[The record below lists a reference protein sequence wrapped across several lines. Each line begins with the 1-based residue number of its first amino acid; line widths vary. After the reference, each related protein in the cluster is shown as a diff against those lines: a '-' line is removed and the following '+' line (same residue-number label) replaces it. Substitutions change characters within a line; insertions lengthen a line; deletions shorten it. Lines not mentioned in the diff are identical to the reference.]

1 MTKFYPK
8 IKPYKKGY
16 LDVGNGHQIYYE
28 MIGNPKGKPVLFL
41 HGGPGSGIEPDD
53 RRFFN
58 PRKFNVVLFDQRGA
72 GKSRP
77 FASLNNNDTWKLVDD
92 INKLL
97 AHLGMKK
104 AFLFGGSWGSTLAL
118 AYAIKNPNK
127 ITGMLIRGIFLCD
140 SNDQKYYLN
149 GGVAVLFPD
158 AWERFIGNV
167 PQKYRKA
174 PAEYYYRQMKS
185 KNAKIRDKFA
195 KEWTIYEL
203 SILKMKMTE
212 KMIKKYL
219 KDGTYK
225 SLGPLEAHYITKM
238 CFMQDNYIIKNAKR
252 LSKIPVVIVHG
263 RYDAICPPLNAWKLH
278 KVLKK
283 SKLYFVTS
291 GHGSSEE
298 ELRSKLIEEMDKVA

>member
-1 MTKFYPK
+1 MF
-8 IKPYKKGY
+8 
-16 LDVGNGHQIYYE
+16 H
-28 MIGNPKGKPVLFL
+28 
-41 HGGPGSGIEPDD
+41 
-53 RRFFN
+53 
-58 PRKFNVVLFDQRGA
+58 
-72 GKSRP
+72 
-77 FASLNNNDTWKLVDD
+77 
-92 INKLL
+92 
-97 AHLGMKK
+97 
-104 AFLFGGSWGSTLAL
+104 
-118 AYAIKNPNK
+118 
-127 ITGMLIRGIFLCD
+127 
-140 SNDQKYYLN
+140 
-149 GGVAVLFPD
+149 D